1 MLEAVVYFKPGTITN
16 LIKESRL
23 LKTALLFSDV
33 VYTNNPEL
41 DSLFAVHK
49 LDDTISTEHQY
60 ETILNAMPA
69 LNPTASVEHMREN
82 LLQIKKLKKN
92 NRKSSREII
101 ALKKAQKQLGQINN
115 TFRIITETLFDSSNF
130 SGIASLLGKKVF
142 LEYDAV
148 ALNPNSEYLYILDEA
163 LLKGYSQTSFIKS
176 IQKKNDIK
184 DQKIMTLPLL
194 TEKDFDQFST
204 PSILKSKKIA
214 KPALEALL
222 ASLSITLQKRGLDF
236 INVEVERFS
245 VHAKD
250 FPLKKVSTKLKATDA
265 TSISLGICTSQLFE
279 KILKTPLPESP
290 LIPNPQEFVL
300 FIFNQTIKKNKPK
313 ATKQAVLQKK

>member
-23 LKTALLFSDV
+23 LKTALLFSDA
-33 VYTNNPEL
+33 VYANNREL
-41 DSLFAVHK
+41 ASLIAVHG
-49 LDDTISTEHQY
+49 LNDAISTEHQY

-82 LLQIKKLKKN
+82 LLQIKKLKNN

-115 TFRIITETLFDSSNF
+115 TFRIITETLFDSSSF

-142 LEYDAV
+142 FECDIVSLSA
-148 ALNPNSEYLYILDEA
+148 NSKYLYILDED
-163 LLKGYSQTSFIKS
+163 LLKGYSQTSFVKS
-176 IQKKNDIK
+176 IQKKNGIEG
-184 DQKIMTLPLL
+184 QNIITLPLF
-194 TEKDFDQFST
+194 TEKDFDQFSI
-204 PSILKSKKIA
+204 PSILKSQKIA
-214 KPALEALL
+214 KPALVALL
-222 ASLSITLQKRGLDF
+222 ASLNGTLQN
-236 INVEVERFS
+236 INQDSINAELERFK
-245 VHAKD
+245 ALTAD
-250 FPLKKVSTKLKATDA
+250 FPLKKVSKKLKTTDA
-265 TSISLGICTSQLFE
+265 TFISLGICTSQLFE
-279 KILKTPLPESP
+279 KIIKTTPLESP
-290 LIPNPQEFVL
+290 LIPDPQGFVP